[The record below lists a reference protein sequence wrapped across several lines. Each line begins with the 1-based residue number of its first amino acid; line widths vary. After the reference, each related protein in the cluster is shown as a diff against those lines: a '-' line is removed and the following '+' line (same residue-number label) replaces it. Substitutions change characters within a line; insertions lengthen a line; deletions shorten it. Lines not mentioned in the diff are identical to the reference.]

1 MIEENGV
8 DFGSQK
14 DGQDHTGQELGTSPP
29 IGNGNIKDGR
39 IKDPHNVGVPT
50 GCLDEP
56 FGASVKKW
64 IVGESE
70 IDRVLDE
77 ESGAFGIQRT
87 CAVFYFYS
95 GTHHQKE
102 DLEGSNNIIQ
112 NHFESV
118 FVVSFLLVGVVIELV
133 LGCVIVGGIKFRGSK
148 FVASKI
154 FFFSLHD
161 VIMTS

>member
-1 MIEENGV
+1 MIKENGV

-14 DGQDHTGQELGTSPP
+14 DGQDHTGQELGTSPS
-29 IGNGNIKDGR
+29 IGNGNVKDGR

-70 IDRVLDE
+70 IYRVLDE

-118 FVVSFLLVGVVIELV
+118 FVVSFLLVAMAQAQYRNCFLQIELV
-133 LGCVIVGGIKFRGSK
+133 LGCVIVGT
-148 FVASKI
+148 VA
-154 FFFSLHD
+154 
-161 VIMTS
+161 